1 MVHMERHARELFW
14 LERRIQVLKD
24 IDRYRCGK
32 WPSSRVFP
40 GEYDSVSQPTGLMDR
55 LKEIYGDDLI
65 DPDWRKPKSTTTT
78 TTQTDAITKAVMA
91 RMAPQTDEGKPI

>member
-1 MVHMERHARELFW
+1 
-14 LERRIQVLKD
+14 
-24 IDRYRCGK
+24 
-32 WPSSRVFP
+32 
-40 GEYDSVSQPTGLMDR
+40 MDR

-91 RMAPQTDEGKPI
+91 RMAPQTDERHTDLTSRSVSYVPS